1 MNDLAKSLGDELTT
15 EFGELRRPGKPVS
28 IPHKEVSLADQWTT
42 LEKIDRELRDRIRK
56 ERVSIIAEYDRSVV
70 EIENLYAE
78 KISNAIAE
86 LEQEKKNELRDLVDR
101 VSVKLREHDLLTKRM
116 G

>member
-1 MNDLAKSLGDELTT
+1 
-15 EFGELRRPGKPVS
+15 
-28 IPHKEVSLADQWTT
+28 
-42 LEKIDRELRDRIRK
+42 LRDRIRK

>member
-1 MNDLAKSLGDELTT
+1 MNEIAKSLSDELNT

-42 LEKIDRELRDRIRK
+42 LEKIDRELRERIRK
-56 ERVSIIAEYDRSVV
+56 ERISIIAEYDRNVV

-78 KISNAIAE
+78 KISNTVAAI
-86 LEQEKKNELRDLVDR
+86 EQEKKNELRELVDK
-101 VSVKLREHDLLTKRM
+101 VSEKLRDHDMLTKRM